1 MARTTT
7 HTEDRLA
14 AELATDAEVALLNG
28 FATVEGFRAE
38 KRRYFRYDQPIGDAI
53 YEVTGEDDCRAV
65 IVEALLA
72 ACKTNA
78 KLRRTLADAI
88 GKANA
93 LGVLFVRGWDVDEA
107 A

>member
-1 MARTTT
+1 MAHITT

-14 AELATDAEVALLNG
+14 AELARDAEIALLNG
-28 FATVEGFRAE
+28 HPTVEGFRAE
-38 KRRYFRYDQPIGDAI
+38 KHRYFRCDQPIGDAI
-53 YEVTGEDDCRAV
+53 YEVTGEDDCRQV
-65 IVEALLA
+65 ITEALLA
-72 ACKTNA
+72 ACKTND

-93 LGVLFVRGWDVDEA
+93 LGVMFVRGWDVDEA